1 MRARDKGERATEET
15 GRSGVDANAVVSYN
29 LRVIRERY
37 GWTQQAVAERLSRL
51 TGHQLP
57 QASISAMERGF
68 DGDRRRR
75 FDAHELYLLSEVF
88 EVPMAYFVAPPPEES
103 TAGRVLADT
112 GRPVCALYAA
122 LLGRAS
128 DLGLLDERLAQVD
141 TGGGEATERELGA
154 LFGAA
159 AGARGWA
166 EHYRVWRDHRLHQ
179 LAWRCGDHLAE
190 AAGLLSTFVRNA
202 QALRPEAFLSEQA
215 VIDDTAGLD
224 VVPGVNAG
232 GAR

>member
-1 MRARDKGERATEET
+1 MRARDKGERTTEET
-15 GRSGVDANAVVSYN
+15 GRGGVDANAVVSYN

-88 EVPMAYFVAPPPEES
+88 EVPMAYFFAPPPEES

-112 GRPVCALYAA
+112 GRPVCVLYAA

-128 DLGLLDERLAQVD
+128 DLGPLDERLAQVD
-141 TGGGEATERELGA
+141 TGGGEATERVLGA
-154 LFGAA
+154 LFGAP

-179 LAWRCGDHLAE
+179 LAWRWGDQLAE
-190 AAGLLSTFVRNA
+190 AAGLLSTFVRDV

-215 VIDDTAGLD
+215 IIDDTAGLD
-224 VVPGVNAG
+224 VVAGVNAG
-232 GAR
+232 GAL

>member
-37 GWTQQAVAERLSRL
+37 GWTQQVVAERLGRL

-88 EVPMAYFVAPPPEES
+88 EVPMAYFFAPPPEES

-122 LLGRAS
+122 LLGRVS
-128 DLGLLDERLAQVD
+128 DLGPLDERLAQVD
-141 TGGGEATERELGA
+141 TGGGEATERGARRTVRRPGRCPQLGRALPRLAGPSPAPAGVARTGWPRRRGYSRPSSVTTHRLLTSAWAAGELGSS
-154 LFGAA
+154 AA
-159 AGARGWA
+159 AA
-166 EHYRVWRDHRLHQ
+166 
-179 LAWRCGDHLAE
+179 
-190 AAGLLSTFVRNA
+190 
-202 QALRPEAFLSEQA
+202 PMA
-215 VIDDTAGLD
+215 VFCASAT
-224 VVPGVNAG
+224 
-232 GAR
+232 

>member
-15 GRSGVDANAVVSYN
+15 GSSGVDANAVVSYN

-37 GWTQQAVAERLSRL
+37 GWTQQAVAERLGRL

-88 EVPMAYFVAPPPEES
+88 EVPMAYFFAPPPEES

-112 GRPVCALYAA
+112 GLPVCALYAA
-122 LLGRAS
+122 LLGRVS
-128 DLGLLDERLAQVD
+128 ELGPLDERLAQVD

-154 LFGAA
+154 LYQN
-159 AGARGWA
+159 RSIPR
-166 EHYRVWRDHRLHQ
+166 YL
-179 LAWRCGDHLAE
+179 C
-190 AAGLLSTFVRNA
+190 S
-202 QALRPEAFLSEQA
+202 S
-215 VIDDTAGLD
+215 
-224 VVPGVNAG
+224 
-232 GAR
+232 